1 MNALSVTL
9 QKATLDIATAKK
21 EANAVILMI
30 RNERK
35 ADFFQLLWDKAVSD
49 QKRVEAKL
57 EGTTYLLQQAQVPRK
72 QAENFFSPLQFFLE
86 ELY

>member
-35 ADFFQLLWDKAVSD
+35 ADSFQLLWDRAVSD

-72 QAENFFSPLQFFLE
+72 QAENFSSPFKFFLE